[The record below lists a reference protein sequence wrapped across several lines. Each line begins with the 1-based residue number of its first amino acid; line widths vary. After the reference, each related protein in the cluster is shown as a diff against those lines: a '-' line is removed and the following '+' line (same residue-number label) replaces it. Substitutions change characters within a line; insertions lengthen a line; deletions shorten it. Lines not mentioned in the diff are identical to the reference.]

1 MRLLAYVLLI
11 VTVISLGGPLGL
23 VAGVVGAAGIFTLSP
38 RG

>member
-11 VTVISLGGPLGL
+11 VAGWSLGGPLGL
-23 VAGVVGAAGIFTLSP
+23 AAGMVGAAGILTLSP